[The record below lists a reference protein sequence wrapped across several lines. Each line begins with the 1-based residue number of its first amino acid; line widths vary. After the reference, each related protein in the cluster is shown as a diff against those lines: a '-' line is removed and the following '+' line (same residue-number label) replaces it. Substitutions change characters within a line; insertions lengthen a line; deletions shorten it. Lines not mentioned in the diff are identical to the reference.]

1 MILYRQK
8 KILPYSIQGRNRR
21 NKKKKAKV
29 HFAPTV
35 QRGKEREAKK
45 AKPQVTNFV
54 TLQMMVSINGYFGYE
69 QIAKNERVKI
79 TG

>member
-8 KILPYSIQGRNRR
+8 KILPYKAETEEIRR
-21 NKKKKAKV
+21 RSAKV